1 MMFFSRTEQFQ
12 LISVFPIVK
21 DSVDLSITNRLVYL
35 RRTARLV
42 RHLRFKYM
50 QKENTLVPRTGT
62 LVFES
67 ITSFIQGMT
76 EDQVGKAKGRTFVPL
91 VLTVFLL
98 ILGRNRMGMIPQTF
112 PFLLRTVTYLRR
124 VQLSQRRSAYA
135 PGLFSNDS
143 FRVKASAK
151 RIPRRDSSSYVG
163 KAQNLLSSRRR
174 TFLRRLRWRQMER
187 ISRFGNSQRRK
198 GSRSSWIRSTTEL
211 PTGEIVPRS
220 TSETFLA
227 KMVSPRAGR
236 SVRAKKRNR
245 KRWTLRRLQR
255 RIFVGALRTFSSAPR
270 RFTPTSHL
278 AFTFRIS
285 RSLFLGLIFYS
296 LELHGFHFFS
306 FFFPRGIPFALAPFI
321 VVLEMISFFF
331 RPVSLGVRL
340 RANMT
345 AGHLLLHTVRGFV
358 SALLGMKGVAFC
370 LLGRRGRVV
379 LEGVFLLET
388 GVCFLQA
395 YVFTALFTI
404 YLKDADAL
412 H

>member
-1 MMFFSRTEQFQ
+1 MFFSRTEQFQ
-12 LISVFPIVK
+12 LISVFPIAK

-67 ITSFIQGMT
+67 IISFIQGMT

-112 PFLLRTVTYLRR
+112 PVLLRTVTYLRR
-124 VQLSQRRSAYA
+124 MQLSRRRSAYA
-135 PGLFSNDS
+135 PGLLSNDGVRQ
-143 FRVKASAK
+143 RVSSK
-151 RIPRRDSSSYVG
+151 RLPRRDSSSYVG
-163 KAQNLLSSRRR
+163 KVQNLISSRVQM
-174 TFLRRLRWRQMER
+174 TLRRLRWRQMER
-187 ISRFGNSQRRK
+187 IQRFGNSQRRK

-211 PTGEIVPRS
+211 PTEEMVPRS

-236 SVRAKKRNR
+236 RGKERNR
-245 KRWTLRRLQR
+245 KRWTLRRIQR